1 MANSHWFELFHS
13 GSVEYL
19 KYEGSDH
26 RPIIACFD
34 TKKKKGKGIFRF
46 DRRLRDNPDVKKL
59 IEETWKRAG
68 KRNVQFKISQTRSA
82 IVQWNKEQ
90 QRNSKLLICHWK
102 EELEKAMT
110 NPVNNEQLLTKLNSD
125 LKEAYRAK
133 EAYWK

>member
-82 IVQWNKEQ
+82 IVQ
-90 QRNSKLLICHWK
+90 
-102 EELEKAMT
+102 
-110 NPVNNEQLLTKLNSD
+110 
-125 LKEAYRAK
+125 
-133 EAYWK
+133 